1 MEEEIL
7 RILEQNARE
16 TPEAIAQMLGAD
28 CEKVREKIAELEE
41 KRVIAAYKAVINWD
55 RIDNDLVTALIDLK
69 ITPQLGKG
77 FDRVA
82 EKIYQFPHVKSVYLM
97 SGGYDLSVTIEGKSM
112 KDVALFVAEKLA
124 PMECVLSTTTHF
136 ILRKYKDGGIILNQG
151 NVDGRQMITL

>member
-1 MEEEIL
+1 MEKEIL
-7 RILEQNARE
+7 RILEQNASL
-16 TPEAIAQMLGAD
+16 TPESIAQTLGED
-28 CEKVREKIAELEE
+28 CEKVRRIIAELEE
-41 KRVIAAYKAVINWD
+41 KQIIVAYKAVINWD
-55 RIDNDLVTALIDLK
+55 KADKDLVTALIDLK

-97 SGGYDLSVTIEGKSM
+97 SGGYDLSVTIEGRSM

-136 ILRKYKDGGIILNQG
+136 ILKKYKDGGIVLEHG